1 MDRPVPAMSA
11 AARLG
16 EDTVADEDRKQLTL
30 RVPAEVH
37 KKMRILAAL
46 NEMTMT
52 EYFISLVEAEYEK
65 RAKDTGPVQL
75 RLPV

>member
-1 MDRPVPAMSA
+1 MSA